1 MEISGI
7 FVYKLILNKGVKL
20 FNIIEIMNLIC
31 LVINY
36 IFIVSRMKFIL

>member
-7 FVYKLILNKGVKL
+7 LAHKLTLNKGVKL

-31 LVINY
+31 LVINH
-36 IFIVSRMKFIL
+36 IFTVSRMKSIL